1 MESDLSTR
9 TMGTELRSPLVER
22 RSVCG
27 YHTRG
32 ICDTGSTSLCHARRL
47 ASTGWGVWLPAWRV
61 RLCLIWFLP
70 PLGDWPTS
78 AISLMVGV
86 SVVPLATG
94 DPVRYAQIASLSAFV
109 AAAMCVVAWLLRLST
124 LTSFISETVL
134 LGFKAGAALSIA
146 VPARRNHFPSD
157 QRASQPL

>member
-70 PLGDWPTS
+70 PLGHWADFRDLAYGW
-78 AISLMVGV
+78 GFRR
-86 SVVPLATG
+86 ATG
-94 DPVRYAQIASLSAFV
+94 HGRSGPLCSDCVSFSICSGRYVRRRMAIASEYSNQLHQ
-109 AAAMCVVAWLLRLST
+109 RN
-124 LTSFISETVL
+124 
-134 LGFKAGAALSIA
+134 G
-146 VPARRNHFPSD
+146 PARFQGWCGSEHRGNADSRSARHSRWWA
-157 QRASQPL
+157 QLH

>member
-9 TMGTELRSPLVER
+9 TMGTDLPSPLVER

-27 YHTRG
+27 YHTRR

-70 PLGDWPTS
+70 PLGHWADFRDL
-78 AISLMVGV
+78 AKRGIILRLVEAHA
-86 SVVPLATG
+86 SVR
-94 DPVRYAQIASLSAFV
+94 D
-109 AAAMCVVAWLLRLST
+109 LLR
-124 LTSFISETVL
+124 IE
-134 LGFKAGAALSIA
+134 GAEDCVGRIDRFAMVADVIE
-146 VPARRNHFPSD
+146 HFQKEGAQS
-157 QRASQPL
+157 